1 MDRAPY
7 FELNGD
13 LSHYAY
19 RSITQGESLPRIL
32 ERINHFHGRLA
43 RAHGNYDYT
52 FIGFFV

>member
-43 RAHGNYDYT
+43 RAHGNY
-52 FIGFFV
+52 FIHL